1 MGKPPPPK
9 PAIETPTASGER
21 ALVRAKLDEEVSRLR
36 RLEAEQAEA
45 KARVAS
51 LRGELD
57 ALAEGPA
64 GEPNGSSTPP
74 RSSREK
80 VALFRQLF
88 RGREDLYPTRFVSKT
103 GKAGYA
109 PACSNKF
116 EAGLCQLPT
125 VKCGD
130 CSNQA
135 FRPVDDGVVLRHL
148 QGKQVI
154 GVYPP
159 LAFTTLRANRSWVA
173 FTSNFSCRRLI
184 CGNARSSAA

>member
-1 MGKPPPPK
+1 MGKSPPRK

-21 ALVRAKLDEEVSRLR
+21 ALVRAKIDVEVSRLR

-57 ALAEGPA
+57 TLAEGPT
-64 GEPNGSSTPP
+64 GEPKGSSTPP

-116 EAGLCQLPT
+116 VAGLCQLPT

-148 QGKQVI
+148 QGR
-154 GVYPP
+154 GRRR
-159 LAFTTLRANRSWVA
+159 RAS
-173 FTSNFSCRRLI
+173 RL
-184 CGNARSSAA
+184 